1 MPMIEFEEA
10 LRIVTE
16 ARNFIGAERIE
27 MNDSLSRVLAEDVKS
42 DIQMPPFNKSAV
54 DGYAC
59 RKSDLE
65 ENLEVVEVIKAGR
78 VPQKVITKNQCA
90 KIMTGAPVPEGAD
103 TVIMVEDV
111 EEIADNL
118 IRYTKNT
125 VKDNICYIGEDIH
138 TGDVVLIKNT
148 IIEPQHIAVMA
159 TAGCVHPLVSKQV
172 RVGVLSTGDELVEPA
187 SKPGLSQIRNS
198 NAYQL
203 LAQVKKMGAL
213 PDYVGIALDT
223 EESTRGKIQQAF
235 ANNDIVLLSGGVSMG
250 DYDYVPQILNEM
262 GVALKF
268 KSIAV
273 QPGRPTVF
281 GVLNTKYIFGLPGNP
296 VSAFV
301 QFELLVKP
309 LIFKLSG
316 HEYTPLTLRMPM
328 AKAYRRK
335 KSGRMSWLPVQI
347 NDEGAIV
354 PLEYHGS
361 AHINALTLADGLIA
375 VPIGKTTIEKGDLVD
390 VRQI

>member
-1 MPMIEFEEA
+1 
-10 LRIVTE
+10 
-16 ARNFIGAERIE
+16 
-27 MNDSLSRVLAEDVKS
+27 
-42 DIQMPPFNKSAV
+42 MPPFNKSAV

-59 RKSDLE
+59 RRSNLSA
-65 ENLEVVEVIKAGR
+65 NLEVIEVVRAGR
-78 VPQKVITKNQCA
+78 VPQKVIANNQCA

-103 TVIMVEDV
+103 AVIMVEDV
-111 EEIADNL
+111 EDIGSNF

-125 VKDNICYIGEDIH
+125 VKDNICYVGEDILE
-138 TGDVVLIKNT
+138 GDVVLTKNT
-148 IIEPQHIAVMA
+148 HIKPQHIAVLA
-159 TAGCVHPLVSKQV
+159 TAGCVHPLVFKQV
-172 RVGVLSTGDELVEPA
+172 KIGVLSTGDELVEPA
-187 SKPGLSQIRNS
+187 IKPGLSQIRNS

-203 LAQVKKMGAL
+203 LAQVEKVGAF
-213 PDYVGIALDT
+213 PDYMGIALDT
-223 EESTRGKIQQAF
+223 EESTREKIQQAF
-235 ANNDIVLLSGGVSMG
+235 ANNDIVLLTGGVSMG

-262 GVALKF
+262 DVVLKF

-281 GVLNTKYIFGLPGNP
+281 GILKNKFIFGLPGNP

-316 HEYTPLTLRMPM
+316 HEYSPLTLRLPM
-328 AKAYRRK
+328 AKHYSRK

-354 PLEYHGS
+354 PMEYHGS